1 MDLSC
6 IVGILFML
14 SLREAVL
21 LEERRRENVRV
32 RVLSTCDSHLPAF
45 VESQMR
51 SLTELSTKIA
61 YGSCG
66 KCHLRLNPRP
76 QPFTEGKSRKDAE
89 RAANHPTGI
98 SCLSL
103 PTKEAALLPV
113 VPRQTADH
121 TRKYM

>member
-1 MDLSC
+1 M
-6 IVGILFML
+6 
-14 SLREAVL
+14 
-21 LEERRRENVRV
+21 RV

-51 SLTELSTKIA
+51 SLTEFSTKIA

-103 PTKEAALLPV
+103 PTKEAALLLV
-113 VPRQTADH
+113 VPRQTAE
-121 TRKYM
+121 TYSMQIRTIRNTTSRKFVNQTFVGHIGFV